1 MHTMVDFTRLELLVI
16 DELKE
21 VYDPIIMNEQEQWI
35 EFNRIA
41 NHNGIEAD
49 EVKIICDKWVQS
61 QIDREMKE
69 LEAQRI
75 ENQKLREWEEKFDLE
90 QKQKEEEERLRD
102 EKLIRRERE
111 RALRFQNKENNELD
125 DKISKRLENFE
136 IKQTRK
142 N

>member
-1 MHTMVDFTRLELLVI
+1 MYTMIDFTRLELLVI

-41 NHNGIEAD
+41 NHIGIEAD

-69 LEAQRI
+69 LDMRFYY
-75 ENQKLREWEEKFDLE
+75 QK
-90 QKQKEEEERLRD
+90 
-102 EKLIRRERE
+102 
-111 RALRFQNKENNELD
+111 N
-125 DKISKRLENFE
+125 
-136 IKQTRK
+136 IK
-142 N
+142 NSW

>member
-21 VYDPIIMNEQEQWI
+21 VYDPIIMNEKEHWI

-41 NHNGIEAD
+41 NHIGIEAD

-69 LEAQRI
+69 LDMRFYY
-75 ENQKLREWEEKFDLE
+75 QK
-90 QKQKEEEERLRD
+90 
-102 EKLIRRERE
+102 
-111 RALRFQNKENNELD
+111 N
-125 DKISKRLENFE
+125 
-136 IKQTRK
+136 IK
-142 N
+142 NSW

>member
-41 NHNGIEAD
+41 NHIGIEAD

-69 LEAQRI
+69 LDMRFFY
-75 ENQKLREWEEKFDLE
+75 QK
-90 QKQKEEEERLRD
+90 
-102 EKLIRRERE
+102 
-111 RALRFQNKENNELD
+111 NK
-125 DKISKRLENFE
+125 
-136 IKQTRK
+136 K
-142 N
+142 NSW

>member
-16 DELKE
+16 DELNE

-41 NHNGIEAD
+41 NHIGNEAD

-69 LEAQRI
+69 LDMRFYY
-75 ENQKLREWEEKFDLE
+75 QK
-90 QKQKEEEERLRD
+90 
-102 EKLIRRERE
+102 
-111 RALRFQNKENNELD
+111 N
-125 DKISKRLENFE
+125 
-136 IKQTRK
+136 IK
-142 N
+142 NSW

>member
-41 NHNGIEAD
+41 NHIGIEAD

-61 QIDREMKE
+61 QIDKEMKE
-69 LEAQRI
+69 MDIRFYY
-75 ENQKLREWEEKFDLE
+75 QKKV
-90 QKQKEEEERLRD
+90 
-102 EKLIRRERE
+102 
-111 RALRFQNKENNELD
+111 
-125 DKISKRLENFE
+125 
-136 IKQTRK
+136 K
-142 N
+142 NL

>member
-1 MHTMVDFTRLELLVI
+1 MHTMVDFTRVELLVI

-41 NHNGIEAD
+41 NHIGIEAD

-69 LEAQRI
+69 LDMRFYY
-75 ENQKLREWEEKFDLE
+75 QK
-90 QKQKEEEERLRD
+90 
-102 EKLIRRERE
+102 
-111 RALRFQNKENNELD
+111 N
-125 DKISKRLENFE
+125 
-136 IKQTRK
+136 IK
-142 N
+142 NSW

>member
-1 MHTMVDFTRLELLVI
+1 MVDFTRLELLVI

-41 NHNGIEAD
+41 NHIGIEAD

-69 LEAQRI
+69 LDMRFYY
-75 ENQKLREWEEKFDLE
+75 QK
-90 QKQKEEEERLRD
+90 
-102 EKLIRRERE
+102 
-111 RALRFQNKENNELD
+111 N
-125 DKISKRLENFE
+125 
-136 IKQTRK
+136 IK
-142 N
+142 NSW

>member
-41 NHNGIEAD
+41 NHIGIEAD

-61 QIDREMKE
+61 RIDREMKE
-69 LEAQRI
+69 LDMRFYY
-75 ENQKLREWEEKFDLE
+75 QK
-90 QKQKEEEERLRD
+90 
-102 EKLIRRERE
+102 
-111 RALRFQNKENNELD
+111 N
-125 DKISKRLENFE
+125 
-136 IKQTRK
+136 IK
-142 N
+142 NSW

>member
-41 NHNGIEAD
+41 NHIGIEAD

-69 LEAQRI
+69 LDMRFYY
-75 ENQKLREWEEKFDLE
+75 QK
-90 QKQKEEEERLRD
+90 
-102 EKLIRRERE
+102 
-111 RALRFQNKENNELD
+111 N
-125 DKISKRLENFE
+125 
-136 IKQTRK
+136 IK
-142 N
+142 NSW

>member
-1 MHTMVDFTRLELLVI
+1 MHIMVDFTRLELLVI

-41 NHNGIEAD
+41 NHIGIEAD

-69 LEAQRI
+69 LDMRFYY
-75 ENQKLREWEEKFDLE
+75 QK
-90 QKQKEEEERLRD
+90 
-102 EKLIRRERE
+102 
-111 RALRFQNKENNELD
+111 N
-125 DKISKRLENFE
+125 
-136 IKQTRK
+136 IK
-142 N
+142 NSW

>member
-1 MHTMVDFTRLELLVI
+1 MVDFTRLELLVI

-41 NHNGIEAD
+41 NHIGIEAE

-69 LEAQRI
+69 LDMRFYY
-75 ENQKLREWEEKFDLE
+75 QK
-90 QKQKEEEERLRD
+90 
-102 EKLIRRERE
+102 
-111 RALRFQNKENNELD
+111 N
-125 DKISKRLENFE
+125 
-136 IKQTRK
+136 IK
-142 N
+142 NSW

>member
-41 NHNGIEAD
+41 NHIGIEVD

-69 LEAQRI
+69 LDMRFYY
-75 ENQKLREWEEKFDLE
+75 QK
-90 QKQKEEEERLRD
+90 
-102 EKLIRRERE
+102 
-111 RALRFQNKENNELD
+111 N
-125 DKISKRLENFE
+125 
-136 IKQTRK
+136 IK
-142 N
+142 NSW

>member
-1 MHTMVDFTRLELLVI
+1 MHIMVDFTRLELLVI

-41 NHNGIEAD
+41 NHIGIEAD

-69 LEAQRI
+69 LDMRFYY
-75 ENQKLREWEEKFDLE
+75 QKNIKNSWLFVY
-90 QKQKEEEERLRD
+90 
-102 EKLIRRERE
+102 IIH
-111 RALRFQNKENNELD
+111 ASELWV
-125 DKISKRLENFE
+125 KTT
-136 IKQTRK
+136 QTK
-142 N
+142 

>member
-1 MHTMVDFTRLELLVI
+1 MVDFTRLELLVI

-41 NHNGIEAD
+41 NHIGIEAD

-69 LEAQRI
+69 LDMRFYY
-75 ENQKLREWEEKFDLE
+75 QK
-90 QKQKEEEERLRD
+90 
-102 EKLIRRERE
+102 
-111 RALRFQNKENNELD
+111 N
-125 DKISKRLENFE
+125 
-136 IKQTRK
+136 IK
-142 N
+142 NS

>member
-41 NHNGIEAD
+41 THIGIEAD

-69 LEAQRI
+69 LDMRFYY
-75 ENQKLREWEEKFDLE
+75 QK
-90 QKQKEEEERLRD
+90 
-102 EKLIRRERE
+102 
-111 RALRFQNKENNELD
+111 N
-125 DKISKRLENFE
+125 
-136 IKQTRK
+136 IK
-142 N
+142 NSW

>member
-1 MHTMVDFTRLELLVI
+1 MTFIDTPYIIHTMVDFTRLELLVI

-41 NHNGIEAD
+41 NHIGIEAD

-69 LEAQRI
+69 LDMRFYY
-75 ENQKLREWEEKFDLE
+75 QK
-90 QKQKEEEERLRD
+90 
-102 EKLIRRERE
+102 
-111 RALRFQNKENNELD
+111 N
-125 DKISKRLENFE
+125 
-136 IKQTRK
+136 IK
-142 N
+142 NSW

>member
-35 EFNRIA
+35 EFNSIA
-41 NHNGIEAD
+41 NHIGIEAD

-69 LEAQRI
+69 LDMRFYY
-75 ENQKLREWEEKFDLE
+75 QK
-90 QKQKEEEERLRD
+90 
-102 EKLIRRERE
+102 
-111 RALRFQNKENNELD
+111 N
-125 DKISKRLENFE
+125 
-136 IKQTRK
+136 IK
-142 N
+142 NSW

>member
-21 VYDPIIMNEQEQWI
+21 VYDPIIMNEQEQRI

-41 NHNGIEAD
+41 NHIGIEAD

-69 LEAQRI
+69 LDMRFYY
-75 ENQKLREWEEKFDLE
+75 QK
-90 QKQKEEEERLRD
+90 
-102 EKLIRRERE
+102 
-111 RALRFQNKENNELD
+111 N
-125 DKISKRLENFE
+125 
-136 IKQTRK
+136 IK
-142 N
+142 NSW

>member
-1 MHTMVDFTRLELLVI
+1 MYTMVDFTRLELLVI

-41 NHNGIEAD
+41 NHIGIEAD

-69 LEAQRI
+69 LDMRFYY
-75 ENQKLREWEEKFDLE
+75 QK
-90 QKQKEEEERLRD
+90 
-102 EKLIRRERE
+102 
-111 RALRFQNKENNELD
+111 N
-125 DKISKRLENFE
+125 
-136 IKQTRK
+136 IK
-142 N
+142 NSW